1 MLDEPEGIA
10 CFLGSQHL
18 LMFDVQYLL
27 ALFKRGLKLSFFLK
41 SLSAFPL
48 SSVHDVLLEANPVK
62 LIVE

>member
-1 MLDEPEGIA
+1 VLDEPEGIA

-18 LMFDVQYLL
+18 FMFDVQYLL
-27 ALFKRGLKLSFFLK
+27 ALLKRGLKLSLFFK

-48 SSVHDVLLEANPVK
+48 SSVHDVLLEANLIK